1 MAPQRNKRWVADHT
15 EVLHRAAM
23 ENLDELGYADFALIK
38 YRIVFCGDY
47 EELRERL
54 PRNPLLRTKSKVLQ
68 KKFQKMGGMLRPL
81 WLRATGRQEYAAMR
95 ARR

>member
-1 MAPQRNKRWVADHT
+1 
-15 EVLHRAAM
+15 M
-23 ENLDELGYADFALIK
+23 ENLGADGKSDFALIK

-47 EELRERL
+47 AELRARL
-54 PRNPLLRTKSKVLQ
+54 PQDPVRRTESKVLQ

-95 ARR
+95 AARR